1 MKKKRVTKVDK
12 VKQQEVPTDEVTDQ
26 KTPQKVNPFQAW
38 DNLMF
43 MRRSQSQVNSKEDSS
58 SKEDK

>member
-1 MKKKRVTKVDK
+1 MKKKRVTKVEK
-12 VKQQEVPTDEVTDQ
+12 VKQQEVPTDEVTAQ

-43 MRRSQSQVNSKEDSS
+43 MRRPHPQENSKEHSS